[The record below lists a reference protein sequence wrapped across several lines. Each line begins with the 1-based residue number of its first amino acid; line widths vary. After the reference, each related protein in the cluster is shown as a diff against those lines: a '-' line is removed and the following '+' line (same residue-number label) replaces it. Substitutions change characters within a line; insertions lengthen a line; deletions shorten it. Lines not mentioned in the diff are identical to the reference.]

1 MEGEARPEVQLSIDY
16 IGDGHYALFRTRE
29 EHRTVERIARRVQ
42 DLFRTVALR
51 WGTET
56 PIEMSFAAH
65 LAFQLE
71 TGLPLDAGLDENGQ
85 PTASAHDGAVFE
97 VPEGPSDGGHAAE
110 READAAPAAES
121 AESDDAP
128 RDDSDGGDRP
138 RRPRRP
144 R

>member
-29 EHRTVERIARRVQ
+29 EHRTVERVARRVQ

-71 TGLPLDAGLDENGQ
+71 TGLPLDAGLDEHGQ

-97 VPEGPSDGGHAAE
+97 VPDPDSDRSA
-110 READAAPAAES
+110 EADAAPT
-121 AESDDAP
+121 AESDDMP
-128 RDDSDGGDRP
+128 RDDGDGMDRP

-144 R
+144 RQS

>member
-1 MEGEARPEVQLSIDY
+1 MDGDAQPEVQLSIDY
-16 IGDGHYALFRTRE
+16 IGDGHYALFRMRE
-29 EHRTVERIARRVQ
+29 ERRTVERVARRVQ

-71 TGLPLDAGLDENGQ
+71 TGLPLDAGLDEHGQ
-85 PTASAHDGAVFE
+85 PTAAAHDGAVFE
-97 VPEGPSDGGHAAE
+97 VPEEDSPSLGEDAQASSEPTGP
-110 READAAPAAES
+110 
-121 AESDDAP
+121 DDLRA
-128 RDDSDGGDRP
+128 DDSGDSERP

>member
-29 EHRTVERIARRVQ
+29 EHRTVERVARRVQ

-71 TGLPLDAGLDENGQ
+71 TGLPLDAGLDEHGQ

-97 VPEGPSDGGHAAE
+97 VPDHEAIEDAT
-110 READAAPAAES
+110 EADAASTADP
-121 AESDDAP
+121 DDAP
-128 RDDSDGGDRP
+128 VDDSDGSDRP

>member
-29 EHRTVERIARRVQ
+29 EHRTVERVARRVQ

-71 TGLPLDAGLDENGQ
+71 TGLPLDAGLDEHGQ

-97 VPEGPSDGGHAAE
+97 VPDPDAAAD
-110 READAAPAAES
+110 RSAEADAAPT
-121 AESDDAP
+121 AESDDMP
-128 RDDSDGGDRP
+128 RDDGDGMDRP

-144 R
+144 RQS

>member
-29 EHRTVERIARRVQ
+29 EHRTVERVARRVQ

-71 TGLPLDAGLDENGQ
+71 TGLPLDAGLDEYGN
-85 PTASAHDGAVFE
+85 PTASAQDGAVFE
-97 VPEGPSDGGHAAE
+97 VPEHDSGAD
-110 READAAPAAES
+110 RVTEADAAPAAES
-121 AESDDAP
+121 DDIPSDDG
-128 RDDSDGGDRP
+128 DSGERP

>member
-1 MEGEARPEVQLSIDY
+1 MDGEARPEVQLSIDY

-29 EHRTVERIARRVQ
+29 EHRTVERVARRVQ

-71 TGLPLDAGLDENGQ
+71 TGLPLDAGLDEHGH
-85 PTASAHDGAVFE
+85 PTASAHEGAVFE
-97 VPEGPSDGGHAAE
+97 VPEHEADDRRVA
-110 READAAPAAES
+110 EADAAPAAES
-121 AESDDAP
+121 DDTP
-128 RDDSDGGDRP
+128 RDDSDGSERP

>member
-29 EHRTVERIARRVQ
+29 EHRTVERVARRVQ

-85 PTASAHDGAVFE
+85 PTASAHEGAVFE
-97 VPEGPSDGGHAAE
+97 LPEQETDGGDAA
-110 READAAPAAES
+110 EADATPAAES
-121 AESDDAP
+121 DDTP
-128 RDDSDGGDRP
+128 RDDGEGMDRP

-144 R
+144 RQS

>member
-16 IGDGHYALFRTRE
+16 IGDGHYALFRARE
-29 EHRTVERIARRVQ
+29 EHRTVERVARRVQ

-71 TGLPLDAGLDENGQ
+71 TGLPLDAGLDEHGQ

-97 VPEGPSDGGHAAE
+97 VPDHEAIEDAT
-110 READAAPAAES
+110 EADAASTADP
-121 AESDDAP
+121 DDAP
-128 RDDSDGGDRP
+128 VDDSDGGDRP

>member
-1 MEGEARPEVQLSIDY
+1 MDGEARPEVQLSIDY

-29 EHRTVERIARRVQ
+29 EHRTVERVARRVQ

-71 TGLPLDAGLDENGQ
+71 TGLPLDAGLDEHGH
-85 PTASAHDGAVFE
+85 PTASAHEGAVFE
-97 VPEGPSDGGHAAE
+97 VPEHEADD
-110 READAAPAAES
+110 RRVTEADAAPAAES
-121 AESDDAP
+121 DDTP
-128 RDDSDGGDRP
+128 RDDGDGSERP

-144 R
+144 RA

>member
-29 EHRTVERIARRVQ
+29 EHRTVERVARRVQ

-71 TGLPLDAGLDENGQ
+71 TGLPLDAGLDEHGQ
-85 PTASAHDGAVFE
+85 PTASAREGAVFE
-97 VPEGPSDGGHAAE
+97 VPEHETDADHVTEG
-110 READAAPAAES
+110 DAAPAAES
-121 AESDDAP
+121 DEAP
-128 RDDSDGGDRP
+128 RDDSDGSDRP

-144 R
+144 RQS

>member
-29 EHRTVERIARRVQ
+29 EHRTVERVARRVQ

-71 TGLPLDAGLDENGQ
+71 TGLPLDAGLDEHGH
-85 PTASAHDGAVFE
+85 PTASAQEGAVFE
-97 VPEGPSDGGHAAE
+97 VPDHDADADHVA
-110 READAAPAAES
+110 EADATPAAES
-121 AESDDAP
+121 DDTP
-128 RDDSDGGDRP
+128 RDDSDGMDRP

-144 R
+144 RQT

>member
-29 EHRTVERIARRVQ
+29 EHRTVERVARRVQ

-71 TGLPLDAGLDENGQ
+71 TGLPLDAGLDEHGQ

-97 VPEGPSDGGHAAE
+97 VPDHDVIEDSAG
-110 READAAPAAES
+110 ADAASTADP
-121 AESDDAP
+121 DDAP
-128 RDDSDGGDRP
+128 VDDNDGSDRP

>member
-29 EHRTVERIARRVQ
+29 EHRTVERVARRVQ

-71 TGLPLDAGLDENGQ
+71 TGLPLDAGLDEHGQ

-97 VPEGPSDGGHAAE
+97 VPDHEAIEDAT
-110 READAAPAAES
+110 EADAASTADP
-121 AESDDAP
+121 DDAP
-128 RDDSDGGDRP
+128 VDDSDGGDRP

>member
-29 EHRTVERIARRVQ
+29 EHRTVERVARRVQ

-71 TGLPLDAGLDENGQ
+71 TGLPLDAGLDEHGQ
-85 PTASAHDGAVFE
+85 PTASSHEGAVFE
-97 VPEGPSDGGHAAE
+97 VPEHDAMLDSP
-110 READAAPAAES
+110 EADAASAADP
-121 AESDDAP
+121 DDAP
-128 RDDSDGGDRP
+128 VDDSDGSDRP

>member
-29 EHRTVERIARRVQ
+29 EHRTVERVARRVQ

-71 TGLPLDAGLDENGQ
+71 TGLPLDAGLDEHGH
-85 PTASAHDGAVFE
+85 PTASAHEGAVFE
-97 VPEGPSDGGHAAE
+97 VPEHDTEE
-110 READAAPAAES
+110 RRAREGDAASA
-121 AESDDAP
+121 AESDDTP
-128 RDDSDGGDRP
+128 RDDTDGSERP

>member
-29 EHRTVERIARRVQ
+29 EHRTVERVARRVQ

-71 TGLPLDAGLDENGQ
+71 TGLPLDAGLDEHGQ
-85 PTASAHDGAVFE
+85 PTASAHEGAVFE
-97 VPEGPSDGGHAAE
+97 VPDHEAE
-110 READAAPAAES
+110 PIGDADATPA

-128 RDDSDGGDRP
+128 RDDGEGGDHP

>member
-29 EHRTVERIARRVQ
+29 EHRTVERVARRVQ

-71 TGLPLDAGLDENGQ
+71 TGLPLDAGLDEHGH
-85 PTASAHDGAVFE
+85 PTASAHDGALFE
-97 VPEGPSDGGHAAE
+97 VPEH
-110 READAAPAAES
+110 EADASHATEATTGADPAPAGES
-121 AESDDAP
+121 EDAP
-128 RDDSDGGDRP
+128 RDDGDGSDRPQRP
-138 RRPRRP
+138 RRPR
-144 R
+144 

>member
-1 MEGEARPEVQLSIDY
+1 MDGEARPEVQLSIDY

-29 EHRTVERIARRVQ
+29 EHRTVERVARRVQ

-71 TGLPLDAGLDENGQ
+71 TGLPLDAGLDENGH
-85 PTASAHDGAVFE
+85 PTASAQEGAVFE
-97 VPEGPSDGGHAAE
+97 VPEHEADNHPVAE
-110 READAAPAAES
+110 ADADAAPAAES
-121 AESDDAP
+121 DDTP
-128 RDDSDGGDRP
+128 RDDSDGSERP

>member
-1 MEGEARPEVQLSIDY
+1 MDGDAQPDVQLSIDY
-16 IGDGHYALFRTRE
+16 IGDGHYALFRMRE
-29 EHRTVERIARRVQ
+29 ERRTVERVARRVQ

-71 TGLPLDAGLDENGQ
+71 TGLPLDAGLDAHGQ
-85 PTASAHDGAVFE
+85 PTAAAHEGAIFELPEDEPATPGDSAEAGG
-97 VPEGPSDGGHAAE
+97 GPSGPD
-110 READAAPAAES
+110 DVT
-121 AESDDAP
+121 SDE
-128 RDDSDGGDRP
+128 GGDGERP

>member
-29 EHRTVERIARRVQ
+29 EHRTVERVARRVQ

-71 TGLPLDAGLDENGQ
+71 TGLPLDAGLDEHGH

-97 VPEGPSDGGHAAE
+97 LPEHEADADQAT
-110 READAAPAAES
+110 EADAAPAAES
-121 AESDDAP
+121 DESP
-128 RDDSDGGDRP
+128 RDDSDGSERP